1 MTQPRVQQLHQSG
14 ATVGQVATWD
24 GTTWVPQSPSPIA
37 VGRGVFTALA
47 GESVITLGAT
57 PITDSELV
65 YVDGVL
71 LTPGVDYTLSG
82 STITLTTP
90 LTGGEVVVV
99 LYSTTGSAG
108 TPDLGFPPTSYTRPV
123 AVTRPVRRYHR
134 IR

>member
-1 MTQPRVQQLHQSG
+1 MTNPRVQQLHQSG
-14 ATVGQVATWD
+14 ATTGQVATWD
-24 GTTWVPQSPSPIA
+24 GTTWVPQTPSPIA

-47 GESVITLGAT
+47 GESVIYLGAT

-65 YVDGVL
+65 YVDGLL
-71 LTPGVDYTLSG
+71 LTPGVDYTLTG

-99 LYSTTGSAG
+99 LYSTTGTAG
-108 TPDLGFPPTSYTRPV
+108 TPDLAIAPSGFVRPV
-123 AVTRPVRRYHR
+123 AVTRPVRRFHR